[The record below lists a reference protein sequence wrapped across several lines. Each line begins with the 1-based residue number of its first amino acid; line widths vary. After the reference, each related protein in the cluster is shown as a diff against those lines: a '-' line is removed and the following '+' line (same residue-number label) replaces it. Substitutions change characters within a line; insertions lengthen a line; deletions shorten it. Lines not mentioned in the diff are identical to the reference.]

1 MLYRESILSARHLG
15 ASSIFHSY
23 SDRRRLGK
31 KRCCCCCWCCYF
43 FFSLTLADRRGS
55 TVRRGE
61 TRVASRMWRK
71 PMTSLWGPFLFTFYE
86 KGRTLV
92 TWYSES
98 KCLATADPHDPPE
111 WTALDEFRRR
121 RIRRKKGK
129 ISFVSFPFAFFF
141 FPFGRRSSSM
151 PYSIPPTI
159 WFYLI
164 FFFLVSFLFISFSF
178 FECEEKE
185 TWSDDFKLLHKLF
198 FFFSLSLSFRLLV

>member
-129 ISFVSFPFAFFF
+129 ISFVSFPFSFFF
-141 FPFGRRSSSM
+141 FIFWPAHQCLIQTRRL
-151 PYSIPPTI
+151 
-159 WFYLI
+159 FY
-164 FFFLVSFLFISFSF
+164 
-178 FECEEKE
+178 
-185 TWSDDFKLLHKLF
+185 
-198 FFFSLSLSFRLLV
+198 FFSSGFFSIYFIFILRVRRKRNVVGRL